1 VWYKYL
7 GGKKMDKN
15 QIVKKLE
22 EVVSEVLLDV
32 ESIDMTS
39 SITDKY
45 GVNSVSLIRILVAC
59 ESKFDVEFT
68 DYELALS
75 EYQSFGDIVAT
86 IEEKLA

>member
-1 VWYKYL
+1 VVEYL
-7 GGKKMDKN
+7 GGKMMDKN

-22 EVVSEVLLDV
+22 EVVGEVLLDV
-32 ESIDMTS
+32 ESVDMTS

-75 EYQSFGDIVAT
+75 EYHSFGDIVAT

>member
-1 VWYKYL
+1 
-7 GGKKMDKN
+7 MDKT

-22 EVVSEVLLDV
+22 EVVADV
-32 ESIDMTS
+32 MPEAEQIDMTS
-39 SITDKY
+39 SITQKF

-59 ESKFDVEFT
+59 ESKFDISFS

-75 EYQSFGDIVAT
+75 EYDTFADIVAS

>member
-1 VWYKYL
+1 
-7 GGKKMDKN
+7 MDKN

-59 ESKFDVEFT
+59 ESKFDVQFT

-75 EYQSFGDIVAT
+75 EYQTFADIVAT